1 MPNAA
6 VLVCLRLLALCLACG
21 LAACTTALPDA
32 PRTVTH
38 AFENV
43 ADTTLA
49 QRIAR
54 AAPADLAASGFHFLY
69 AGTDALAARYAAADR
84 AERSLDLQYYMLRE
98 DASTNVL
105 MERVWRA
112 SQRGVRVRLLLDDM
126 YASGRDYELR
136 AFASQP
142 NVQVRIF
149 NPFLH
154 RGPFGISQLFEFL
167 GDADRLNRRMHNKL
181 WITDNSAA
189 ILGGRNLGDEYF
201 AVEGETNFLDLDVI
215 AVGPVVRQISRSFD
229 EYWNS
234 EWAVPIEAIAPALPG
249 PEIHEYFARRN
260 RASEDVLKAQ
270 GYPEQLR
277 RSEIGQTLEK
287 QQSPAFVWG
296 AGTAL
301 WDRPAKMRSHE
312 YERGVHLGPE
322 VAALAAEANDELF
335 IVSPYFVPGDDGV
348 KALLDFVARG
358 VHVVVLTN
366 SLATND
372 VAAVHTG
379 YARYRERLVAGGV
392 ELHELRA
399 LDEAADKRELPQ
411 GVKHLSL
418 HAKVTVIDARQVVI
432 GSANL
437 DPRSSLQNTE
447 FALAIDAP
455 PLARA
460 LRKRLESMLSPDVSY
475 RLELDDG
482 ALVWQGRPGE
492 RYTTEPDTSWWKRLG
507 TRLLG
512 VVAPESLL

>member
-1 MPNAA
+1 MPIAA
-6 VLVCLRLLALCLACG
+6 VLVRVRLLVLCAACG

-32 PRTVTH
+32 PRTETH
-38 AFENV
+38 AFEDV
-43 ADTTLA
+43 SGTELA
-49 QRIAR
+49 QRIGR
-54 AAPADLAASGFHFLY
+54 VLPPHLAASGFHLLY
-69 AGTDALAARYAAADR
+69 SGADALAARYAAAEI

-105 MERVWRA
+105 MERVWHA

-149 NPFLH
+149 NPFLS
-154 RGPFGISQLFEFL
+154 RGPFGLSQLFEFL

-201 AVEGETNFLDLDVI
+201 AVEGETNFLDLDVL
-215 AVGPVVRQISRSFD
+215 AVGPVVRQISQSFD

-270 GYPEQLR
+270 GYPEQIR
-277 RSEIGQTLEK
+277 RSEIGQTLA
-287 QQSPAFVWG
+287 QQKSPSFFLG

-301 WDRPAKMRSHE
+301 WDRPAKMRSHAL
-312 YERGVHLGPE
+312 ERGVHLGPE
-322 VAALAAEANDELF
+322 VAALAAEADHELF

-348 KALLDFVARG
+348 KTLLDFVARG
-358 VHVVVLTN
+358 VRVVVVTN

-379 YARYRERLVAGGV
+379 YARYREQLVAGGV

-399 LDEAADKRELPQ
+399 LNDAARRALPP
-411 GVKHLSL
+411 GIKHLSL

-432 GSANL
+432 GSANF
-437 DPRSSLQNTE
+437 DPRSALENTE

-455 PLARA
+455 PLARS
-460 LRKRLESMLSPDVSY
+460 LRERLESMLSPELSY
-475 RLELDDG
+475 RLALDEG

-492 RYTTEPDTSWWKRLG
+492 RYTTEPDTSVWKRLG

-512 VVAPESLL
+512 VFAPESLL